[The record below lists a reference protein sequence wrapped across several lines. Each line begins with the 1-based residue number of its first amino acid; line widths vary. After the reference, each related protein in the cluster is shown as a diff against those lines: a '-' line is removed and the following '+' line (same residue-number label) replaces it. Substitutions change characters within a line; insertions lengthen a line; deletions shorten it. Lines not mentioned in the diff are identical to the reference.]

1 MKLQFQILNPFKFQN
16 YETYG
21 RLCLVV
27 GSKESTKKVNQ
38 TQLSNLGVIFEI
50 TFWLGFVRNRDNGNT
65 HWFKTAP
72 RRILEHQTN

>member
-21 RLCLVV
+21 CLHLVV
-27 GSKESTKKVNQ
+27 GTKEPTKKSWQN
-38 TQLSNLGVIFEI
+38 QLSNLCISFEM
-50 TFWLGFVRNRDNGNT
+50 TLWLGFVINRDNGNT
-65 HWFKTAP
+65 HWLEPAS